1 MLRITRERVSVSQKK
16 LRRLGARA
24 LQLMRRY
31 DGIDPMYTALARMLI
46 PAAER
51 FIANY
56 DARAQSDSYQ
66 QIRAGRHEVTALR
79 RALRRWS
86 MLLRSTAPALAARH
100 TPKSVPD
107 DVIAQAKGLV
117 KDLSPSGAFAD
128 ADVPFAKALIEHL
141 SSLIGAAEAAWA
153 QTRGNVATAQERQQ
167 ELRAAAREL
176 QGHLIT
182 FRQLLLDSVGR
193 HHTDYQTLR
202 VRRRSDTTDEGACV
216 DSEGSARAD
225 DGLLGEPPDNAATND
240 SDIVETT
247 GDVSEESSG
256 VGGSETRGP
265 LRGGVPSAP
274 QECWGSGQLPMPTGD
289 PCPG

>member
-16 LRRLGARA
+16 LRRLGERA

-31 DGIDPMYTALARMLI
+31 DGIDPMFTALARMLI

-51 FIANY
+51 FVDFY
-56 DARAQSDSYQ
+56 DARTQSNAVQ

-79 RALRRWS
+79 RALNRWL

-100 TPKSVPD
+100 SARAVPD
-107 DVIAQAKGLV
+107 DVIAQARGLI

-128 ADVPFAKALIEHL
+128 AGVPFADALIEHL
-141 SSLIGAAEAAWA
+141 SSLIGPVEAAWA
-153 QTRGNVATAQERQQ
+153 QARGKVATAQERQQ

-176 QGHLIT
+176 QAHLIT

-202 VRRRSDTTDEGACV
+202 VRRRSDTSDEGAAV
-216 DSEGSARAD
+216 ESVERSAATRVAHRAVTESTAARQVSAR
-225 DGLLGEPPDNAATND
+225 
-240 SDIVETT
+240 
-247 GDVSEESSG
+247 
-256 VGGSETRGP
+256 
-265 LRGGVPSAP
+265 
-274 QECWGSGQLPMPTGD
+274 
-289 PCPG
+289 